1 MKEGDGKVLTIWAW
15 GVRTEMLRNE
25 TQHLEEAYQC
35 QRLEA
40 SRLTP
45 LPS

>member
-1 MKEGDGKVLTIWAW
+1 MLAVWAW
-15 GVRTEMLRNE
+15 GVRTEMLRNQ

-40 SRLTP
+40 FGLAP